1 MNKKLRQALKT
12 IILAAVLYV
21 IAICLPVGWEKNVF
35 YALAYVVSGFAVI
48 KKSLRNICH
57 GDIFDENFLMM
68 VATFGA
74 IALGEYSEAVA
85 VMLFFQIGEFF
96 QSYAVNQSRKSI
108 ASLMDIRPDYANVY
122 ENGVLK
128 KVSPEVVKIG
138 DVIVVQTGERIPLD
152 GVVIKGQSSLD
163 TKALTGESLPR
174 DVSAGDEVVS
184 GCINLSGVLEIKTTK
199 VFANSTVAKILDLV
213 ENASSKKANIENFIT
228 RFARYYTPIVVVA
241 AAALAVLPPLL
252 FSSQSFAEWVYRAIT
267 FLVISCPCAL
277 VISVPL
283 SFFGGLGAASKAGV
297 LVKGGNYLEALAH
310 AETIVFDK
318 TGTLTKGNFKLTQI
332 VPCAG
337 ETQKELLRAAAY
349 VECYSNH
356 PIALSIKQAFK
367 QKINHRDVSEVREI
381 FGVGVS
387 ARVGTDE
394 IAVGNRKI
402 FAEYQLPAV
411 KVEAAGSVV
420 FVVKNQKYIGYL
432 LIEDELKE
440 DAVSAVAALKN
451 LGHKLV
457 MLTGDRQEIGQNVA
471 RKFGLDAVYAE
482 LLPTEKVD
490 KLEAILATKSAKGK
504 VMFVGDGI
512 NDAPVLARSDVGVA
526 MGAIGSDAALE
537 AADVVIMTD
546 EPSKILTAIKI
557 AKKTLLIAREN
568 VVFAIGV
575 KLLVLV
581 LGAMGYVSIW
591 AAVFA
596 DVGVSVI
603 AILNAVRSLYIKN

>member
-1 MNKKLRQALKT
+1 MNKKLRKTLKT
-12 IILAAVLYV
+12 IILAAIFYL
-21 IAICLPVGWEKNVF
+21 IAICLPLGWVKNSF
-35 YALAYVVSGFAVI
+35 YAVAYVVSGFAVI
-48 KKSLRNICH
+48 KKSLRNIRN

-68 VATFGA
+68 IATFGA

-174 DVSAGDEVVS
+174 DVSTGDEVVS

-367 QKINHRDVSEVREI
+367 QKINHRDVSKVREI